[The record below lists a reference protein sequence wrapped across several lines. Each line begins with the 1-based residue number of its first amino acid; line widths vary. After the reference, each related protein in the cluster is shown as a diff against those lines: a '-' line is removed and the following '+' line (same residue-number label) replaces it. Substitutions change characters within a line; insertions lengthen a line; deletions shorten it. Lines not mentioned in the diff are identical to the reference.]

1 MGAITADMGMVVV
14 VLVAAI
20 GNINGQQVATL
31 AVGTDAISNV
41 LAGVE
46 REAVATNSMACRAG
60 AGWEEIAKLRG
71 TREEGFVEALQIAAA
86 IEAIAALADHG
97 GGPGGGTA
105 VAAMDDRQMGAGFC
119 A

>member
-1 MGAITADMGMVVV
+1 MGAITADVGMVVV

-20 GNINGQQVATL
+20 GNINGQQVAAL
-31 AVGTDAISNV
+31 AVGTDAIGNV
-41 LAGVE
+41 LARVE
-46 REAVATNSMACRAG
+46 RKAVTTQLVGRGAG
-60 AGWEEIAKLRG
+60 AGWEEIAKLWG
-71 TREEGFVEALQIAAA
+71 TREEGFVKALQIAAA

-97 GGPGGGTA
+97 GSPGCGTA